1 MLAWGALFAI
11 TIGLLI
17 KRRWLEVASLMIGA
31 GLVPTV
37 GYLIVGPPDPPPRA
51 SEFALQVEYWA
62 QPIAEF
68 LLVGGVIA
76 FIVAATLG
84 ITSGRAR
91 ERLEREHEERKR
103 RRLGTP

>member
-1 MLAWGALFAI
+1 
-11 TIGLLI
+11 
-17 KRRWLEVASLMIGA
+17 
-31 GLVPTV
+31 
-37 GYLIVGPPDPPPRA
+37 
-51 SEFALQVEYWA
+51 
-62 QPIAEF
+62 
-68 LLVGGVIA
+68 VIA